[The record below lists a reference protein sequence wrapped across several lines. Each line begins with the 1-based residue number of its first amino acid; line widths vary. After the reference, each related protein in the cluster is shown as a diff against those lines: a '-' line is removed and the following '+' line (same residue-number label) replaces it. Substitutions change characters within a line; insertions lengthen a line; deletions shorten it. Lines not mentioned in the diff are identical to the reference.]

1 MQQGGWTRSL
11 SILSLSLGSTH
22 TPHKG
27 LKSKSE
33 SLGNICWHPSLT
45 VFTVRTPSRVV
56 EAQLLL
62 EKGGKPAKSQLKG
75 RKECRKNKAVA
86 CRIPSKPRWEHTA
99 ARGVSLHPSQ
109 NKDKLCRHLHLGRIF
124 FYVCNVRTCRQFL
137 VI

>member
-62 EKGGKPAKSQLKG
+62 EKGGKPAKREERVQKKQSSCL
-75 RKECRKNKAVA
+75 
-86 CRIPSKPRWEHTA
+86 
-99 ARGVSLHPSQ
+99 Q
-109 NKDKLCRHLHLGRIF
+109 NTF
-124 FYVCNVRTCRQFL
+124 
-137 VI
+137 

>member
-22 TPHKG
+22 IPHKG

-56 EAQLLL
+56 EAQLLMFK
-62 EKGGKPAKSQLKG
+62 KGTPICLSQKSSSRNFLSLK
-75 RKECRKNKAVA
+75 VQVW
-86 CRIPSKPRWEHTA
+86 IYH
-99 ARGVSLHPSQ
+99 
-109 NKDKLCRHLHLGRIF
+109 
-124 FYVCNVRTCRQFL
+124 
-137 VI
+137 